1 MNSINRNEQNANS
14 MTIEGDRS
22 LPNGS
27 LESKFS
33 KFFILTRYVF
43 PVILSVKNWGYF
55 GAAECHKNTIKDSGG
70 RSRRMGMMTN
80 KRYDYIVVGTGP
92 GGGTV
97 AKELADGKRSVLIV
111 EIGPHM
117 TKTGFMKAARKAF
130 MGKDKEALRSDGDIW
145 IGRARILGG
154 SSYVAMGNAATPP
167 DKILN
172 EWGLDLSIELEF
184 TRNDL
189 HVTPMPEEF
198 MGKGTKRIND
208 AADSLGWKMTP
219 TSKCVDFAK
228 CINCGLCMFG
238 CPTGAKW
245 TSLEFIDEALANGA
259 ELLLETEVKR
269 VNQKNGKAN
278 GISGIQKGQTIE
290 IEAEN
295 IILSAG
301 ALATPIILQNTGI
314 TEAGKGLANDI
325 FQTTYGYTEDVGM
338 QGEIVLATYLEQMI
352 EERELFPAPYMYIPF
367 FIQRDLDGKYPEK
380 FSKLQEAQFFLRSKR
395 IDANRIIGM
404 MTKIRDE
411 RTGEVHNDGT
421 ITKKLSEKDQAKLD
435 EAHEIN
441 KKILAAA
448 GANAETIFRG
458 VYESGHPCCTAA
470 IGEIVNDDQET
481 EIKGLFVSDASVF
494 PSPLGMPPI
503 LTIVALSK
511 RLADHLKTGE

>member
-1 MNSINRNEQNANS
+1 MS
-14 MTIEGDRS
+14 
-22 LPNGS
+22 
-27 LESKFS
+27 
-33 KFFILTRYVF
+33 
-43 PVILSVKNWGYF
+43 
-55 GAAECHKNTIKDSGG
+55 
-70 RSRRMGMMTN
+70 MMTN

-130 MGKDKEALRSDGDIW
+130 MGKDRGALRSDGDIW

-167 DKILN
+167 DKILD
-172 EWGLDLSIELEF
+172 EWRIDLSEELESA
-184 TRNDL
+184 RADL
-189 HVTPMPEEF
+189 RVTPMPEEF
-198 MGKGTKRIND
+198 MGEGTKRIND

-219 TSKCVDFAK
+219 TSKCVDFTK

-278 GISGIQKGQTIE
+278 GITTIHRGQEME

-295 IILSAG
+295 VLLSAG

-325 FQTTYGYTEDVGM
+325 FQTTYGYTENVGM
-338 QGEIVLATYLEQMI
+338 QGEIILATYLEQMI

-367 FIQRDLDGKYPEK
+367 LIQRDIDGKYPDK
-380 FSKLQEAQFFLRSKR
+380 LSKLQEAQLFLRSKR
-395 IDANRIIGM
+395 VDAKRIIGM

-421 ITKKLSEKDQAKLD
+421 ITKKLTAKDQAKLD
-435 EAHEIN
+435 EANAIN
-441 KKILAAA
+441 TKILVTA
-448 GANAETIFRG
+448 GANPETIFQG
-458 VYESGHPCCTAA
+458 VLESGHPCCTAA

-494 PSPLGMPPI
+494 PTPLGLPPI

-511 RLADHLKTGE
+511 RLANHLKTRE